1 MPWIVLV
8 IAGLFEVVW
17 ASAMKQ
23 SHGFTRLWPSVIS
36 VVGYAGAFWFLSF
49 PLRHMPTGVV
59 YAIWSGL
66 GIVLITMVAWIWAKQ
81 ALDLAA
87 ILGLAL
93 ILAGV
98 LVIHLFWT
106 RIAGLLF
113 ALFFGLNVS
122 ADIASLPLAM
132 VWKSRRTPSP
142 KRQPITQNLTEL
154 FSRFSPPHPW
164 QQNLDKKM
172 PGPENALLCFLSPDI
187 FVGNMLLLLW
197 IKSYYILLLA
207 RKWVLQ

>member
-1 MPWIVLV
+1 MQKAMIFRVMAIVLEV
-8 IAGLFEVVW
+8 IAT
-17 ASAMKQ
+17 SALARSQ
-23 SHGFTRLWPSVIS
+23 SFTRLWPSVIS

-98 LVIHLFWT
+98 LVIHLFS
-106 RIAGLLF
+106 RS
-113 ALFFGLNVS
+113 VS
-122 ADIASLPLAM
+122 
-132 VWKSRRTPSP
+132 
-142 KRQPITQNLTEL
+142 
-154 FSRFSPPHPW
+154 H
-164 QQNLDKKM
+164 
-172 PGPENALLCFLSPDI
+172 
-187 FVGNMLLLLW
+187 
-197 IKSYYILLLA
+197 
-207 RKWVLQ
+207 